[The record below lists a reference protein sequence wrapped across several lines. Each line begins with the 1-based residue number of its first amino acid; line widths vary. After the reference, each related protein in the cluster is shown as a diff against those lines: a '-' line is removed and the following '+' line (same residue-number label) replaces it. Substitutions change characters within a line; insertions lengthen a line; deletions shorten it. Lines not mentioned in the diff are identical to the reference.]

1 MGVTTEVA
9 KTRLG
14 WHWLRVSAREV
25 ERVPEY
31 EEVKGEIR
39 ALLEGERREMAVK
52 ALMGELRV
60 RSVKPTRFL
69 HVFQP
74 VVEGVGIGDQ

>member
-1 MGVTTEVA
+1 VQ
-9 KTRLG
+9 
-14 WHWLRVSAREV
+14 AREA
-25 ERVPEY
+25 ERVLEY

-39 ALLEGERREMAVK
+39 LMLEGERREMAVK

-69 HVFQP
+69 HVFQS
-74 VVEGVGIGDQ
+74 VVEGVGISSE